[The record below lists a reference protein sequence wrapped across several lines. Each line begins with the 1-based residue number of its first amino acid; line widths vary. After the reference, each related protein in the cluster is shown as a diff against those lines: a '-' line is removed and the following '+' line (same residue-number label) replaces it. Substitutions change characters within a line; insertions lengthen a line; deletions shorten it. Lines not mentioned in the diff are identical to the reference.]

1 MPTSESSVSSYSS
14 SSSSSSSSSVVQQ
27 LDTRRV
33 GLFALFGGYYGTLNY
48 FIFRFFTSLPFPGG
62 RLAGAVGM
70 TLVDSMVRPTHG
82 NVLSQ
87 AFSFTYTLQY

>member
-1 MPTSESSVSSYSS
+1 MPTSESSV
-14 SSSSSSSSSVVQQ
+14 SSSSSSSVVQQ